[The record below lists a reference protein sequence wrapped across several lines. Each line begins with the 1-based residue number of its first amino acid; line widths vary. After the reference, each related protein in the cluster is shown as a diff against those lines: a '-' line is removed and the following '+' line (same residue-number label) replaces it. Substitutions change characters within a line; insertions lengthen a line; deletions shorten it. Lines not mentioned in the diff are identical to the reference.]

1 MLTPKER
8 ATHDAGLVSVL
19 RQLHDEL
26 DAAVAAAYG
35 WPADLPDAEILT
47 RLVALNA
54 TRAAEEAA
62 GTIRWLRP
70 EYQGGAG
77 APRTLQTS
85 MELTANDAKK
95 GKGGNA
101 RRSAR
106 STKVPWPTSLA
117 ERVAA
122 TERALKSAPGP
133 VTPAGLA
140 KTFTRARP
148 EDLAEIL
155 ETLATL
161 GRAHRDGEKFGA

>member
-8 ATHDAGLVSVL
+8 AIHDAGLVSVL
-19 RQLHDEL
+19 RQLHGEL
-26 DAAVAAAYG
+26 DAATAAAYG

-70 EYQGGAG
+70 GYQ
-77 APRTLQTS
+77 APATVTTQTS
-85 MELTANDAKK
+85 LAITTRGTEDTKK
-95 GKGGNA
+95 GQA
-101 RRSAR
+101 
-106 STKVPWPTSLA
+106 TKAAKLPWPSSLA

-133 VTPAGLA
+133 VTAEMLTKSFLRA
-140 KTFTRARP
+140 KP
-148 EDLAEIL
+148 DDIAEIL

-161 GRAHRDGEKFGA
+161 GRAHRHGEKFTS